1 MRAHP
6 LADFAE
12 NFSAMTTPT
21 AIAAILRKVRDDCHK
36 SSDYVDMWKKRVAF
50 IGDDPQGDT

>member
-1 MRAHP
+1 
-6 LADFAE
+6 
-12 NFSAMTTPT
+12 MTTPT
-21 AIAAILRKVRDDCHK
+21 AIAAILSKVRDDCHK

>member
-1 MRAHP
+1 
-6 LADFAE
+6 
-12 NFSAMTTPT
+12 MTTPT